1 MPVKEAS
8 RRQNR
13 GILPGT
19 VLTLEGDC
27 TILRIISTML
37 REPPGVTLVLNN
49 SIGVAGRERV
59 ASWRTVPAGV
69 GTHSDDAVR

>member
-8 RRQNR
+8 RRQHR
-13 GILPGT
+13 VILPGT
-19 VLTLEGDC
+19 VLTWERDC
-27 TILRIISTML
+27 TILRLISTML

-59 ASWRTVPAGV
+59 AHWRTVRAGV